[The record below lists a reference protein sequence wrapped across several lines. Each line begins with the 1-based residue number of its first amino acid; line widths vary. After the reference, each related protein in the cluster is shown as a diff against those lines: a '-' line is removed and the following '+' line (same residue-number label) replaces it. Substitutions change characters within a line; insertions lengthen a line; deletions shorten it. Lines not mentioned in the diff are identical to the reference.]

1 MKKSEL
7 EYVEKAYNE
16 WKKMKDWEKEEVN
29 CLCVN
34 DVLSKFCI
42 DKMKNCTVQSLK
54 EFVEENLLPS
64 EEFLLKYKDK
74 KRSLIRFEIKEKIS
88 QTNLSKHELLYI
100 LELIEKSKS

>member
-7 EYVEKAYNE
+7 EYVEKAYDE

-42 DKMKNCTVQSLK
+42 DKMKNCTVQPLK
-54 EFVEENLLPS
+54 ELVEENLLPS
-64 EEFLLKYKDK
+64 EEFLLKNEYKK
-74 KRSLIRFEIKEKIS
+74 K
-88 QTNLSKHELLYI
+88 
-100 LELIEKSKS
+100 KSYTF